1 MAQTTSAGG
10 PEHIFTTHVTR
21 TKGQG
26 INMDEIRV
34 VILALERQRQVAPRE
49 ESPA

>member
-1 MAQTTSAGG
+1 MAQSASAGG
-10 PEHIFTTHVTR
+10 PDRVLTIHVTK

-34 VILALERQRQVAPRE
+34 VILTLERQRQEVPRDE
-49 ESPA
+49 WPA